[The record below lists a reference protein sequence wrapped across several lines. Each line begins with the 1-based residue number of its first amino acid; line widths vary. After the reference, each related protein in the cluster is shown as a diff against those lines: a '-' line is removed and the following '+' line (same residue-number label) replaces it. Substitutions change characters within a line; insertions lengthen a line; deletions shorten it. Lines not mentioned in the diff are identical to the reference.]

1 MIIAA
6 DIGNT
11 NIVIGFIDKEGVKKV
26 FRIAT
31 DRGRTSDEYKILLS
45 SFIEEEGIDRNA
57 LDDFVISSVVPPL
70 VPIFK
75 SVSKKTIHKDAI
87 IIKND
92 MDLGIKLDVD
102 EPHLVGTDRLC
113 DVIGAINIFPKEN
126 ICVVDFGTA
135 TAFNVITKDKRFIG
149 GPIAVGI
156 IAAANALF
164 VKTAKLPRIAL
175 KLPESV
181 IGRNTIE
188 QMQSGIIIGLG
199 GMVDRLV
206 DEIEQELG
214 EPLRVIATGGISHV
228 MKRATK
234 RIEKFDKQLTLKGMY
249 NIYEHIKG
257 IQDWQP

>member
-11 NIVIGFIDKEGVKKV
+11 NIVIGFIDKNGVKKV

-45 SFIEEEGIDRNA
+45 SFIDEEGIDKNI

-75 SVSKKTIHKDAI
+75 SVSMKTIRKNAI
-87 IIKND
+87 IIENN
-92 MDLGIKLDVD
+92 MDFGVKLDVD
-102 EPHLVGTDRLC
+102 EPYLVGTDRIC
-113 DVIGAINIFPKEN
+113 DVMGAIKIFPGEN

-135 TAFNVITKDKRFIG
+135 TAFNVVTKDKRFIG
-149 GPIAVGI
+149 GPIAVGV

-175 KLPESV
+175 KVPISV

-188 QMQSGIIIGLG
+188 EMQSGIVIGLG
-199 GMVDRLV
+199 GMVDRLI

-214 EPLRVIATGGISHV
+214 EPLRVVATGGISHV
-228 MKRATK
+228 MKEVTR
-234 RIEKFDKQLTLKGMY
+234 RIERFDKQLTLKGMY
-249 NIYEHIKG
+249 NIYEYIKG
-257 IQDWQP
+257 IQDR